1 LEFHL
6 VNHGLPKRF
15 TTLEQKGQMNEY
27 NVFIMNNTLFIIKNG
42 LVLNKIHNFTPEEI
56 IVIFKSSTKTLWII
70 LNVCGDEKN
79 RRPCH
84 IEHSNC
90 WEYENV
96 TAKYS
101 QDLLSFQSDAI
112 YAEEDNLSFLI
123 KSPIAGTLYFHL
135 VIDNWPVRFSIP
147 EEKNHWNHYNVL
159 PINNTVCVIRNG
171 YIIKQINSSAP
182 EKISA
187 KISSS
192 RDTSW
197 IVFNGK
203 SRK

>member
-27 NVFIMNNTLFIIKNG
+27 NVFTMNNTLLIIKNG
-42 LVLNKIHNFTPEEI
+42 LVLNKIHNFTSEEI
-56 IVIFKSSTKTLWII
+56 IVKFKSSTKTLWII

-84 IEHSNC
+84 IELSNC

-101 QDLLSFQSDAI
+101 QGNYNYL
-112 YAEEDNLSFLI
+112 EE
-123 KSPIAGTLYFHL
+123 
-135 VIDNWPVRFSIP
+135 
-147 EEKNHWNHYNVL
+147 
-159 PINNTVCVIRNG
+159 
-171 YIIKQINSSAP
+171 
-182 EKISA
+182 
-187 KISSS
+187 
-192 RDTSW
+192 
-197 IVFNGK
+197 IVTARRSN
-203 SRK
+203 